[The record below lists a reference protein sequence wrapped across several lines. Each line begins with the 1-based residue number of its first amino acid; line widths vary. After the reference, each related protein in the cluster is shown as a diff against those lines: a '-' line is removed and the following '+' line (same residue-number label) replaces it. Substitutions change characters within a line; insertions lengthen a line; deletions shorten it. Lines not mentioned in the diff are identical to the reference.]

1 MIKILHTEVSPFMTN
16 AYLAVDEETSQA
28 ALVDPGDDPDLLSRL
43 IEEAKVEVKYLLAT
57 HGHLDHMSA
66 AAEMGR
72 RLKLGFM
79 AHEEDRFL
87 VDQLPESCRR
97 FGLPEA
103 EVPIIEKTLEHG
115 DELPLGNTF
124 LRFLHAPGHSPGSV
138 LVCVG
143 EADVISG
150 DVLFAGSIG
159 RADLPGGDME
169 TLRHS
174 VMEVLVPLGDGIRV
188 HPGHGPS
195 TTIGWE
201 KENNMFILD
210 WSR

>member
-1 MIKILHTEVSPFMTN
+1 MIKILHAEVSPFMTN
-16 AYLAVDEETSQA
+16 AYLVKDEDTSQA
-28 ALVDPGDDPDLLSRL
+28 ALVDPGDDPDILSRL
-43 IEEAKVEVKYLLAT
+43 IEGAEADVKYLIAT

-66 AAEMGR
+66 AAEMAR
-72 RLKLGFM
+72 RLNLGFM

-87 VDQLPESCRR
+87 IESLPESCRR

-103 EVPIIEKTLEHG
+103 EVPEIARTLAHG
-115 DELPLGNTF
+115 DELPLGNTT

-138 LVCVG
+138 LVCAG
-143 EADVISG
+143 EADVIGG

-159 RADLPGGDME
+159 RTDLPGGDME

-174 VMEVLVPLGDGIRV
+174 VMEVLVPLGDEVRV

-201 KENNMFILD
+201 RQNNMFLLD